1 MIRNQRLR
9 ALAFVALGI
18 FATSAQADVVVGQV
32 YGGGG
37 NSGATLR
44 NDFIELFNNGSMP
57 VSLNG
62 WSVQYASAAG
72 TSWSRTNLSGSIA
85 AGGYFIVQQ
94 AAGTGGTVSLPTP
107 DATGTIA
114 MSGTAGKVALV
125 NSITAL
131 VGACPSTAAS
141 LIDLVGYGST
151 ASCALGSPTGN
162 LSNTNGALRK
172 DDGCTNTRNNNAD
185 FSITAP
191 TPRNSAAPTKD
202 CAAPP
207 PPPPPPVVV
216 TPIHDVQGPGNTSPF
231 VGQAIAIEGIV
242 TLRKFNGFFVQ
253 AAANEEDA
261 DALTSE
267 GVFVFST
274 SAGPPVE
281 AQVGNRVQVKGTVA
295 EFTPSSDANQLSAT
309 ELTFATTR
317 VLDTGKPLPAPVRI
331 DATVLNP
338 STAVDFLERYEG
350 MRVSVPELLVTGP
363 GQGNINES
371 QATSTSN
378 GVFLGVPAGVARPF
392 REPGISVLDVA
403 PIAAT
408 LMPPRYDANPEIL
421 RVDSRGTGVTLI
433 SVDAGAMVSGL
444 VGVLDYG
451 TARYTVLPDPGVNAG
466 VLDTAVPTAVSAAG
480 AGEITVAGF
489 NLLRFFDDSAAN
501 NTGSSPT
508 LTAAAF
514 QARLRKTANAIC
526 QFLHTPDILGVVEVE
541 GLDAL
546 TALANAINDNLAGTC
561 TRNPHYVA
569 YLAEGN
575 DIGGIDVGFLVSS
588 AEVAT
593 GLPRVSVN
601 AVVQEGKE
609 ALIVN
614 PNGSTS
620 ILNDRPPLRLS
631 ATVSAANGAQYDLTV
646 IANHL
651 RSLSDVNSASPGS
664 NGWPTTGDRV
674 RDKRARQA
682 VFLAD
687 LVQAR
692 QSANPDERIL
702 LLGDFNAYEFSDGL
716 ADVMGIITGQQ
727 VPANEVR
734 TWLDSPVFPPLLN
747 MTNTSPAND
756 RYSFVFDGSA
766 QTLDHIV
773 VNQALLSSATSV
785 RTEHARL
792 NADFGEDNFGDP
804 GVPMRVSDHDPV
816 LAYLAVPT
824 ARNADLRIDLSAP
837 RMPVIF
843 AGDNVVFAANIRNEG
858 PNSALNP
865 HLQLR
870 FDGRIGR
877 LDSIAGD
884 GWSCAAPVAIDG
896 GAQVSLD
903 CRRIGFMAAGDSQT
917 LALNFAT
924 LTELRVG
931 TLELLADLDSA
942 TNDPLTQDNRAS
954 VARLVVRRGR

>member
-1 MIRNQRLR
+1 MICTQRLR
-9 ALAFVALGI
+9 ALAIVALSF
-18 FATSAQADVVVGQV
+18 FAASAQADVVVSQV

-44 NDFIELFNNGSMP
+44 NDFIELFNNGSDP
-57 VSLNG
+57 VDLNG
-62 WSVQYASAAG
+62 WTVQYASAAG
-72 TSWSRTNLSGSIA
+72 TSWTRTNLSGSIA
-85 AGGYFIVQQ
+85 PGGYFLVQQ
-94 AAGTGGTVSLPTP
+94 AAGTGGSVSLPTP
-107 DATGTIA
+107 DSTGTIA

-125 NSITAL
+125 NSTTAL
-131 VGACPSTAAS
+131 VGTCPSADAT

-172 DDGCTNTRNNNAD
+172 EDGCTNTRNNNAD

-191 TPRNSAAPTKD
+191 TPRNAAAPTKD
-202 CAAPP
+202 CGAP

-216 TPIHDVQGPGNTSPF
+216 IPIHDLQGPGNTSPF
-231 VGQAIAIEGIV
+231 VDQAVAVEGIV

-261 DALTSE
+261 DPLTSE
-267 GVFVFST
+267 AVFVFTT
-274 SAGPPVE
+274 SAGAPAE
-281 AQVGNRVQVKGTVA
+281 AQVGNRVQVRGTVA
-295 EFTPSSDANQLSAT
+295 EFVPSSDVNQLPVT
-309 ELTFATTR
+309 ELTFATTT
-317 VLDTGKPLPAPVRI
+317 VIDTGNPLPEPILI
-331 DATVLNP
+331 DATVLNAN
-338 STAVDFLERYEG
+338 TAVDFLERYEG

-403 PIAAT
+403 PIPPT
-408 LMPPRYDANPEIL
+408 LMPPLYDANPEIL

-433 SVDAGAMVSGL
+433 SVDAGATVSGL

-451 TARYTVLPDPGVNAG
+451 TARYTVLPDPGVEAS
-466 VLDTAVPTAVSAAG
+466 VVDTATPTAVSVPG
-480 AGEITVAGF
+480 AGEITVGSF
-489 NLLRFFDDSAAN
+489 NILRFFDDNRAN

-514 QARLRKTANAIC
+514 QARLRKTSNAVC

-541 GLDAL
+541 GIDAL
-546 TALANAINDNLAGTC
+546 TALANAINDNLPGTC
-561 TRNPHYVA
+561 ERNPHYVA

-575 DIGGIDVGFLVSS
+575 DIGGIDVGFLVTS

-593 GLPRVSVN
+593 GLPRVRVN
-601 AVVQEGKE
+601 DVVQEGKDTVI
-609 ALIVN
+609 AN

-651 RSLSDVNSASPGS
+651 RSLSDVNSAAPGS
-664 NGWPTTGDRV
+664 NGWATDGDRV

-682 VFLAD
+682 LFLAN
-687 LVQAR
+687 LVQTR

-716 ADVMGIITGQQ
+716 ADVMGIITGQEAA
-727 VPANEVR
+727 ANEVR

-773 VNQALLSSATSV
+773 VNQALLSSANAV
-785 RTEHARL
+785 RIEHARL
-792 NADFGEDNFGDP
+792 NADFGNDNFGDP
-804 GVPMRVSDHDPV
+804 NVPVRVSDHDPV

-824 ARNADLRIDLSAP
+824 ARNADLRIGLSGP
-837 RMPVIF
+837 RLPVTF
-843 AGDNVVFAANIRNEG
+843 AGDVAVFEANIANQG
-858 PNSALNP
+858 PNPALNP

-877 LDSIAGD
+877 LDSIGGD
-884 GWSCAAPVAIDG
+884 GWSCDAPVAIG
-896 GAQVSLD
+896 TSPLVSVD
-903 CRRIGFMAAGDSQT
+903 CHQIGFMASGESQT

-924 LTELRVG
+924 LTDLRVG
-931 TLELLADLDSA
+931 LLAVLADVDSA
-942 TNDPLTQDNRAS
+942 TNDPAPNNNHALNA
-954 VARLVVRRGR
+954 VLVVRRGR

>member
-1 MIRNQRLR
+1 MIRAPRLR
-9 ALAFVALGI
+9 ALAIVALSF
-18 FATSAQADVVVGQV
+18 FAASAQADVVLSQV

-37 NSGATLR
+37 NSGATFR
-44 NDFIELFNNGSMP
+44 NDFIELFNNGSDP
-57 VSLNG
+57 VDLTG
-62 WSVQYASAAG
+62 WSVQYASSGG
-72 TSWSRTNLSGSIA
+72 TTWQRTNLSGSIA

-94 AAGTGGTVSLPTP
+94 AAGSGGSIDLPAP
-107 DATGTIA
+107 DSTGTIA
-114 MSGTAGKVALV
+114 MSGSAGKVALV
-125 NSITAL
+125 NSTTAL
-131 VGACPSTAAS
+131 LGACPSADAS
-141 LIDLVGYGST
+141 LIDLVGYGTT

-162 LSNTNGALRK
+162 LSNTNAALRK
-172 DDGCTNTRNNNAD
+172 EDGCTNTRNNSAD

-191 TPRNSAAPTKD
+191 TPRNSAAPIKD
-202 CAAPP
+202 CDAP

-216 TPIHDVQGPGNTSPF
+216 IPIHDVQGPGNTSPV
-231 VGQAIAIEGIV
+231 VGDVVAIEGIV

-261 DALTSE
+261 DPLTSE
-267 GVFVFST
+267 GVFVFTT
-274 SAGPPVE
+274 SAGAPVE
-281 AQVGNRVQVKGTVA
+281 AQVGNRVQVRGTVA
-295 EFTPSSDANQLSAT
+295 EFTPSSDVNQLSAT
-309 ELTFATTR
+309 ELTFATTS
-317 VLDTGKPLPAPVRI
+317 VLDTGNPLPAPVVI
-331 DATVLNP
+331 DASVLNAD
-338 STAVDFLERYEG
+338 SAVDALERFEG

-403 PIAAT
+403 PIPAT

-421 RVDSRGTGVTLI
+421 RVDSRGDGVDLI
-433 SVDAGAMVSGL
+433 SVDAGATVSGL

-451 TARYTVLPDPGVNAG
+451 TARYTVLPDPGITTTII
-466 VLDTAVPTAVSAAG
+466 DTAAPTAVSAAG

-489 NLLRFFDDSAAN
+489 NLLRFFDDNAAN

-514 QARLRKTANAIC
+514 QARLRKTSNAIC

-541 GLDAL
+541 GIDAL
-546 TALANAINDNLAGTC
+546 TALANAINDNLPGTC
-561 TRNPHYVA
+561 ARNPHYVA

-575 DIGGIDVGFLVSS
+575 DVGGIDVGFLVTS

-601 AVVQEGKE
+601 DVVQEGKD
-609 ALIVN
+609 AVIVN

-631 ATVSAANGAQYDLTV
+631 ATVNAANGAQYELTV

-651 RSLSDVNSASPGS
+651 RSLNDVNSAASGS
-664 NGWPTTGDRV
+664 NGWPTAGDRV

-682 VFLAD
+682 LFLAN

-692 QSANPDERIL
+692 QSANPAERIL

-716 ADVMGIITGQQ
+716 ADVMGIISGQQ
-727 VPANEVR
+727 APANEVL

-747 MTNTSPAND
+747 MTTTSPADD

-773 VNQALLSSATSV
+773 VNQALLDSATSV
-785 RTEHARL
+785 RIEHARL
-792 NADFGEDNFGDP
+792 NADFGEDNFGDA
-804 GVPMRVSDHDPV
+804 GVPVRVSDHDPV
-816 LAYLAVPT
+816 VAYLAVPT
-824 ARNADLRIDLSAP
+824 TRRADLQMRLRGPD
-837 RMPVIF
+837 MP
-843 AGDNVVFAANIRNEG
+843 VVFAGNNVAFAATIANNG
-858 PNSALNP
+858 PNPALNP
-865 HLQLR
+865 NLR
-870 FDGRIGR
+870 VHFDSRIGQF
-877 LDSIAGD
+877 DSVTGD
-884 GWSCAAPVAIDG
+884 GWQCDAPVTTGTDTL
-896 GAQVSLD
+896 VSVD
-903 CRRIGFMAAGDSQT
+903 CHRVGFMASGESQT
-917 LALNFAT
+917 LALNFST
-924 LTELRVG
+924 MTDLRVG
-931 TLELLADLDSA
+931 VLGVLARIDSA
-942 TNDPLTQDNRAS
+942 TDDP
-954 VARLVVRRGR
+954 VAYNNNAANAVLVVRRGR

>member
-9 ALAFVALGI
+9 ALALVALGI
-18 FATSAQADVVVGQV
+18 FATSAQADVVVSQV

-44 NDFIELFNNGSMP
+44 NDFIELFNNGSDP
-57 VSLNG
+57 VDLNG
-62 WSVQYASAAG
+62 WTVQYASAAG
-72 TSWSRTNLSGSIA
+72 TSWTRTNLSGSIA
-85 AGGYFIVQQ
+85 PGGYFLVQQ
-94 AAGTGGTVSLPTP
+94 AAGTGGTVDLPTP
-107 DATGTIA
+107 DSTGTIA

-125 NSITAL
+125 NSTTAL
-131 VGACPSTAAS
+131 VGTCPSTDAS

-172 DDGCTNTRNNNAD
+172 EDGCTNTRNNNAD

-191 TPRNSAAPTKD
+191 TPRNVAAPTKD
-202 CAAPP
+202 CGAP

-216 TPIHDVQGPGNTSPF
+216 IPIHDLQGPGNTSPF
-231 VGQAIAIEGIV
+231 VDQVVAVEGIV

-261 DALTSE
+261 DPLTSE
-267 GVFVFST
+267 AVFVFTT
-274 SAGPPVE
+274 SAGAPAE
-281 AQVGNRVQVKGTVA
+281 AQVGNRVQVRGTVA
-295 EFTPSSDANQLSAT
+295 EFTPSSDLNQLSVT
-309 ELTFATTR
+309 ELTFATTT
-317 VLDTGKPLPAPVRI
+317 VIDTGNPLPEPILI
-331 DATVLNP
+331 DATVLNAD
-338 STAVDFLERYEG
+338 TAVDFLERYEG
-350 MRVSVPELLVTGP
+350 MRVSVPQLLVTGP

-403 PIAAT
+403 PIPPT
-408 LMPPRYDANPEIL
+408 LMPPLYDANPEIL

-433 SVDAGAMVSGL
+433 SVDAGATVSGL

-451 TARYTVLPDPGVNAG
+451 TARYTVLPDPGVEAA
-466 VLDTAVPTAVSAAG
+466 VVDTATPTAVSVPG
-480 AGEITVAGF
+480 AGEITVGSF
-489 NLLRFFDDSAAN
+489 NILRFFDDSNAN

-508 LTAAAF
+508 LTPAAF
-514 QARLRKTANAIC
+514 QARLRKTSNAVC

-541 GLDAL
+541 GIDAL
-546 TALANAINDNLAGTC
+546 TALANAINDNLPGSCA
-561 TRNPHYVA
+561 RNPQYVA

-588 AEVAT
+588 AEVAA
-593 GLPRVSVN
+593 GLPRVRVN
-601 AVVQEGKE
+601 DVVQEGKDTT
-609 ALIVN
+609 IIN

-664 NGWPTTGDRV
+664 NGWPTDGDRV

-682 VFLAD
+682 LFLAE

-727 VPANEVR
+727 AAANEVR

-773 VNQALLSSATSV
+773 VNQALLSSASTV
-785 RTEHARL
+785 RIEHARM
-792 NADFGEDNFGDP
+792 NADFGNDNFGDP
-804 GVPMRVSDHDPV
+804 NVPVRVSDHDPV

-824 ARNADLRIDLSAP
+824 ARNADLRIGLRGP
-837 RMPVIF
+837 RLPVTF
-843 AGDNVVFAANIRNEG
+843 AGNVAVFEANVTNHG
-858 PNSALNP
+858 PNPALNP

-877 LDSIAGD
+877 LDSIGGD
-884 GWSCAAPVAIDG
+884 GWSCDAPVAIG
-896 GAQVSLD
+896 TSPLVSVD
-903 CRRIGFMAAGDSQT
+903 CRRVGFMASGESQT

-924 LTELRVG
+924 LTDLRVG
-931 TLELLADLDSA
+931 LLAVLADIDSA
-942 TNDPLTQDNRAS
+942 TNDPAPHNNHALNA
-954 VARLVVRRGR
+954 VLVVRRGR

>member
-1 MIRNQRLR
+1 MVRVQHLR
-9 ALAFVALGI
+9 ALALLAFGT
-18 FATSAQADVVVGQV
+18 FATSAQADVVVSQV

-44 NDFIELFNNGSMP
+44 NDFIELFNNGSDP
-57 VSLNG
+57 VDLNG
-62 WSVQYASAAG
+62 WTVQYASAAG
-72 TSWSRTNLSGSIA
+72 TSWTRTNLSGSIA
-85 AGGYFIVQQ
+85 AGGYFIVQE
-94 AAGTGGTVSLPTP
+94 AAGTGGTDSLPTP
-107 DATGTIA
+107 DSTGTIA

-125 NSITAL
+125 NSTTAL
-131 VGACPSTAAS
+131 VGACPSTDAS
-141 LIDLVGYGST
+141 LIDLVGYGTT

-185 FSITAP
+185 FSVVAP
-191 TPRNSAAPTKD
+191 TPRNSAAPIKD

-207 PPPPPPVVV
+207 PPPPPVVV
-216 TPIHDVQGPGNTSPF
+216 VPIHDVQGPGNSSPF
-231 VGQAIAIEGIV
+231 VGQAVVIEGIV
-242 TLRKFNGFFVQ
+242 TSRKFNGFFVQ

-261 DALTSE
+261 DPLTSE
-267 GVFVFST
+267 AVFVFTT
-274 SAGPPVE
+274 SAGAPAE
-281 AQVGNRVQVKGTVA
+281 AQVGNRVQVRGTVA
-295 EFTPSSDANQLSAT
+295 EFTPASDVNQLSAT
-309 ELTFATTR
+309 ELTFATTS
-317 VLDTGKPLPAPVRI
+317 VLDTGNPLPEPIVI
-331 DATVLNP
+331 DATVLNAN
-338 STAVDFLERYEG
+338 TAVDFLERYEG

-403 PIAAT
+403 PIPAT
-408 LMPPRYDANPEIL
+408 LMPPLYDANPEIL

-433 SVDAGAMVSGL
+433 SVDAGATVSGL
-444 VGVLDYG
+444 VGVLDYS
-451 TARYTVLPDPGVNAG
+451 TSRYTVLPDPGVEA
-466 VLDTAVPTAVSAAG
+466 VVVDTAAPTAVSVPG

-489 NLLRFFDDSAAN
+489 NLLRFFDDNAAN

-514 QARLRKTANAIC
+514 QARLRKTSNAIC

-541 GLDAL
+541 GIDAL
-546 TALANAINDNLAGTC
+546 TALANAINDNLPGTC
-561 TRNPHYVA
+561 DRNPHYVA

-575 DIGGIDVGFLVSS
+575 DIGGIDVGFLVTS
-588 AEVAT
+588 AEVAA
-593 GLPRVSVN
+593 GLPRVSVKD
-601 AVVQEGKE
+601 VVQEGKD
-609 ALIVN
+609 AVIVN

-631 ATVSAANGAQYDLTV
+631 ATISAANGAQYDLTV

-651 RSLSDVNSASPGS
+651 RSLSDVNSATAGS
-664 NGWPTTGDRV
+664 NGWPTAGDRV
-674 RDKRARQA
+674 RDKRAEQA
-682 VFLAD
+682 LFLAN

-692 QSANPDERIL
+692 QSANPDEHIL

-716 ADVMGIITGQQ
+716 ADVMGIITGQEAA
-727 VPANEVR
+727 ANEVR

-747 MTNTSPAND
+747 MTNTSPASD

-773 VNQALLSSATSV
+773 VNQALLSSASSV
-785 RTEHARL
+785 RIEHARL
-792 NADFGEDNFGDP
+792 NADFGEDNFGDAN
-804 GVPMRVSDHDPV
+804 VPVRVSDHDPV
-816 LAYLAVPT
+816 MAYLAVPT
-824 ARNADLRIDLSAP
+824 ARNADLRIGLNGP
-837 RMPVIF
+837 RLPLAF
-843 AGDNVVFAANIRNEG
+843 AGDNVVFEAHVSNSG
-858 PNSALNP
+858 PNPALNA

-884 GWSCAAPVAIDG
+884 GWSCAPAVTIGSGPL
-896 GAQVSLD
+896 VSVD
-903 CRRIGFMAAGDSQT
+903 CRRGGFIASGASQ
-917 LALNFAT
+917 ALLLTFAT
-924 LTELRVG
+924 LTDLRLGLLAV
-931 TLELLADLDSA
+931 LADLDSA
-942 TNDPLTQDNRAS
+942 TNDPVSQNNHALNA
-954 VARLVVRRGR
+954 VLVVRRGR